1 MMQTEQALE
10 FRKYQHPYAQS
21 EPSFQYLYCFGLG
34 VMAMGNMRAITELQD
49 YFEKILDEIHLPM
62 KQREQIIVD
71 INNYLEFRLTE
82 VVNRVQRKE
91 ERYCFVLD
99 LYRLHNLSL
108 WSQDYCEHILEN
120 YIQIFHFSQE
130 ERQFFWQFNE
140 AAKKA
145 DCELAVKAYER
156 FCEQG
161 YEISYPALR
170 HFFPG
175 FHLETNYSSLT
186 VAAGETLLLDRPVRI
201 DGNITVE
208 RGGSLL
214 LYGADITMN
223 GSIYMNGGRFRM
235 RGATIRISGCGTDY
249 WLTLHRTAVVK
260 IEDAE
265 IDLGLHCGLLSQD
278 AGRLIMTRSRILH
291 AAKAYM
297 LSFSGYS
304 AIVDHCH
311 FRHGRAGL
319 LKIGQAAKMY
329 VDDCVFV
336 EGSAEYGGAVYS
348 DSIGN
353 VRINRCHFER
363 CQAKYLGAAIYFK
376 YHKYGQLV
384 QNCICQSCTPEEKPI
399 FHVYPDDVEIK
410 IR

>member
-1 MMQTEQALE
+1 MMQTKLSLND
-10 FRKYQHPYAQS
+10 RSDQHPYAQS
-21 EPSFQYLYCFGLG
+21 ESSFQYLYCFGLG

-49 YFEKILDEIHLPM
+49 YFETILDEIHLPM

-82 VVNRVQRKE
+82 VVGRVQRKE

-99 LYRLHNLSL
+99 LYRLYNLSL

-120 YIQIFHFSQE
+120 YIQIFHFSE
-130 ERQFFWQFNE
+130 MEREFFQQFNE
-140 AAKKA
+140 AARKN
-145 DCELAVKAYER
+145 DCEMAVRAYEK
-156 FCEQG
+156 FCGQG
-161 YEISYPALR
+161 YEISYTALR
-170 HFFPG
+170 HFFPE
-175 FHLETNYSSLT
+175 FYLETSYGKLT
-186 VAAGETLLLDRPVRI
+186 VEAGETLLLDRPVKI
-201 DGNITVE
+201 EGDITVE

-214 LYGADITMN
+214 LYGADVTMN

-235 RGATIRISGCGTDY
+235 RGATVRIGGCGTDH
-249 WLTLHRTAVVK
+249 WLMLHRTAVVK
-260 IEDAE
+260 IENTE

-278 AGRLIMTRSRILH
+278 AGRLIMTDSRILH

-304 AIVDHCH
+304 AKINRCY

-319 LKIGQAAKMY
+319 LSIGQAARMH
-329 VDDCVFV
+329 VDDCVFI

-363 CQAKYLGAAIYFK
+363 CQAKYLGAAVYFK

-384 QNCICQSCTPEEKPI
+384 RDCICQACTPEEKPI
-399 FHVYPDDVEIK
+399 FHVYSDDVEIQ

>member
-1 MMQTEQALE
+1 MMQTEQALRS
-10 FRKYQHPYAQS
+10 RKYQHPYAQS

-91 ERYCFVLD
+91 ERYCFILD
-99 LYRLHNLSL
+99 LYRLYNLSL

-140 AAKKA
+140 ASKKA
-145 DCELAVKAYER
+145 SCEQAVEAYES
-156 FCEQG
+156 FCKQG
-161 YEISYPALR
+161 YEISYTTLK

-175 FHLETNYSSLT
+175 FQLETAYASLI
-186 VAAGETLLLDRPVRI
+186 VAAGETLLLDRPVKI
-201 DGNITVE
+201 EGDITVE

-214 LYGADITMN
+214 LYGADVIMN

-235 RGATIRISGCGTDY
+235 RGATVRIGGCGTNY

-260 IEDAE
+260 IEDTE

-278 AGRLIMTRSRILH
+278 AGRLIMTGSRILH

-304 AIVDHCH
+304 AMIDHCH

-319 LKIGQAAKMY
+319 LSIGQAAKMY
-329 VDDCVFV
+329 VDDCAFV
-336 EGSAEYGGAVYS
+336 EGSAEYGGAIYS

-353 VRINRCHFER
+353 VRIRRCHFER

-376 YHKYGQLV
+376 YHKFGQLV

>member
-1 MMQTEQALE
+1 MMQTEQPSGY
-10 FRKYQHPYAQS
+10 RSYQHPYARS
-21 EPSFQYLYCFGLG
+21 ELSFQYLYCFGLG

-82 VVNRVQRKE
+82 VVGRVQRKE

-120 YIQIFHFSQE
+120 YIQIFHFSE
-130 ERQFFWQFNE
+130 MERTFFHQFNE
-140 AAKKA
+140 AAKT
-145 DCELAVKAYER
+145 DNCELAVKAYEK
-156 FCEQG
+156 FCDQG
-161 YEISYPALR
+161 YEISYATLK
-170 HFFPG
+170 HFFPA
-175 FHLETNYSSLT
+175 FHLETSYGKLT

-201 DGNITVE
+201 NGDITVE

-214 LYGADITMN
+214 LYGADVMMN

-235 RGATIRISGCGTDY
+235 RDATVRIGGCGTDH

-260 IEDAE
+260 IENVE
-265 IDLGLHCGLLSQD
+265 IDLGLHCGFLSQD
-278 AGRLIMTRSRILH
+278 AGRLIMADSRILH
-291 AAKAYM
+291 GAKAYM
-297 LSFSGYS
+297 LSFSGSS
-304 AIVDHCH
+304 AKVSRCH

-319 LKIGQAAKMY
+319 LSIRQAARIY
-329 VDDCVFV
+329 VDDCVFID
-336 EGSAEYGGAVYS
+336 GSAEYGGAVYS

-363 CQAKYLGAAIYFK
+363 CQAKYLGGAVYFK

-384 QNCICQSCTPEEKPI
+384 RDCICQSCTPDEKPI
-399 FHVYPDDVEIK
+399 FHVYPDDVEIQ

>member
-1 MMQTEQALE
+1 MQAEQALE
-10 FRKYQHPYAQS
+10 SRKYQHPYAHS

-99 LYRLHNLSL
+99 LYRMYNLSL

-120 YIQIFHFSQE
+120 YIQIFHFSDE
-130 ERQFFWQFNE
+130 EREFFHQFN
-140 AAKKA
+140 AASQKA
-145 DCELAVKAYER
+145 NCELAVKAYER
-156 FCEQG
+156 FHEQG
-161 YEISYPALR
+161 YEISYTTLK

-175 FHLETNYSSLT
+175 FYLKTSYGSLT
-186 VAAGETLLLDRPVRI
+186 VAAGETLLLDKPVRI
-201 DGNITVE
+201 DGDITVE

-214 LYGADITMN
+214 LYGADVTMN
-223 GSIYMNGGRFRM
+223 GAIYMNGGRFRM
-235 RGATIRISGCGTDY
+235 RGAVVRIGGCSTNY

-260 IEDAE
+260 IEDTE
-265 IDLGLHCGLLSQD
+265 VDLGLHCGLLSQD
-278 AGRLIMTRSRILH
+278 AGRLIMTGSRILH

-304 AIVDHCH
+304 AMIDHCH

-319 LKIGQAAKMY
+319 LSIGQAAKMY

-363 CQAKYLGAAIYFK
+363 
-376 YHKYGQLV
+376 
-384 QNCICQSCTPEEKPI
+384 
-399 FHVYPDDVEIK
+399 
-410 IR
+410 